1 MRNAKGIAKWM
12 TGAALAGAL
21 LFGAP
26 HKAEAQV
33 QFGVSVGT
41 YGAPV
46 YAAPAYGYANPYA
59 YNDYRRQRW
68 IEHEQREQ
76 WEAERA
82 AQWQHEQWE
91 REHFYDHDHDHGW
104 HGDHDHWHGD
114 RY

>member
-1 MRNAKGIAKWM
+1 MRNQKGIAKWM

-21 LFGAP
+21 LFGAQG
-26 HKAEAQV
+26 KAEAQAAW
-33 QFGVSVGT
+33 GVSVGT

-46 YAAPAYGYANPYA
+46 YAPPAYGYGDPYA
-59 YNDYRRQRW
+59 YDAYRHQRW

-82 AQWQHEQWE
+82 AQWRHEQWE
-91 REHFYDHDHDHGW
+91 REHFYDRDRGW
-104 HGDHDHWHGD
+104 HGDHDHDWHD